1 MISFDSSTSN
11 DFQSINIDKTVFESF
26 PGYGMILSS
35 KGRIIAITDYTKELL
50 NIHLTPQNSKFFSIF
65 ENNEPNI
72 EFESIVKEGKHE
84 IWHTISAN
92 NRICLQFT
100 FKQIA
105 ISEKHYVIALIKDK
119 TKSRRHDK
127 VKKILANLAKS
138 EIQIKEIDHYFKS
151 IQCELSKVLDAGNF
165 FVFQYDKFM
174 QNLQLTFMVDENDS
188 FTHFP
193 CGKTLSEYAISLR
206 KPVLFTQNQIEELI
220 KKGVVEIVGTPA
232 KCWMAVPLFHNNE
245 VYGLIGIQS
254 YTSESAFTTEDLEI
268 LEFVSIQIAVS
279 IKHKEIETNL
289 QMAKEKAEEAD
300 KLKSSFLANMSHEI
314 RTPMNAIIGFS
325 ELMTRKTIAQEKKDI
340 YAQYIT
346 NSGKTLLTLID
357 DIIDIAKIE
366 AGQLKI
372 NKSATYINL
381 IFNEILEYINNEK
394 KRNKKEHI
402 LFTKN
407 EAINDVNF
415 CFLCDPLRLK
425 QILTNLLNNS
435 LKFTFEGIIE
445 FGYLIPNN
453 ATILFYVSD
462 TGIGLNDDK
471 IPLIF
476 ERFRQ
481 ADDTTTR
488 QFGGTG
494 LGLAISKKLVEMMGG
509 RIWAESE
516 KSKGSTFF
524 FSLPLI
530 IPERSTKIVDQKIES
545 SVNDNFEG
553 RTILIAE
560 DEDNNFIFLQE
571 VLNLT
576 KVKIVRA
583 HNGLQAVNIIK
594 TQPEIS
600 LILMDIKM
608 PEMNGYQATSIIK
621 EMKPSIPIIAQTA
634 YAMAEDLIKGKNA
647 GCDDYLSKPIKP
659 ELLISTI
666 RHFFNLTPSD
676 DSVT

>member
-1 MISFDSSTSN
+1 MISPNVPNAN
-11 DFQSINIDKTVFESF
+11 DLNSIVIDKDIFESF
-26 PGYGMILSS
+26 PGLGMILDT
-35 KGRIIAITDYTKELL
+35 KGRIVSMTHITAELL
-50 NIHLTPQNSKFFSIF
+50 EIELTPRNCFFTNIF
-65 ENNEPNI
+65 NITESNI
-72 EFESIVKEGKHE
+72 EFEELVKLGNYEL
-84 IWHTISAN
+84 WYTTSN
-92 NRICLQFT
+92 NNKICLQFT
-100 FKQIA
+100 FKQLNIKDR
-105 ISEKHYVIALIKDK
+105 IFVIGLIKDK
-119 TKSRRHDK
+119 TKSKRHGK
-127 VKKILANLAKS
+127 VKKILTNLAKS
-138 EIQIKEIDHYFKS
+138 EIQIKDINQFYKS
-151 IQCELSKVLDAGNF
+151 LQTELNKILEADNF
-165 FVFQYDKFM
+165 FVIQYDKFM
-174 QNLQLTFMVDENDS
+174 QKLQITYMVDEKDD
-188 FTHFP
+188 FVQFP
-193 CGKTLSEYAISLR
+193 NGKTLSHYAINLK
-206 KPVLFTQNQIEELI
+206 KPILLTQTQIFELKEKNLI
-220 KKGVVEIVGTPA
+220 EIIGEPA
-232 KCWMAVPLFHNNE
+232 KCWMAAPLFHNND
-245 VYGLIGIQS
+245 VYGLIGIQN
-254 YTSESAFTTEDLEI
+254 YRSENAYSSEDLEI
-268 LEFVSIQIAVS
+268 LEFISIQIAIS
-279 IKHKEIETNL
+279 IKHKEIERNL
-289 QMAKEKAEEAD
+289 QMAKEKAEESD

-325 ELMTRKTIAQEKKDI
+325 ELITRKTVAQEKKDI

-346 NSGKTLLTLID
+346 NSGKTLLALID

-372 NKSATYINL
+372 NKSVTYVNL
-381 IFNEILEYINNEK
+381 MFNEVLEYINNEK

-407 EAINDVNF
+407 EAINDINF
-415 CFLCDPLRLK
+415 CFLCDPLRLR

-462 TGIGLNDDK
+462 TGIGLSDEK

-494 LGLAISKKLVEMMGG
+494 LGLTISKKLVEMMGG

-530 IPERSTKIVDQKIES
+530 IPDRSTKIIEQRNES
-545 SVNDNFEG
+545 NINDNFEG
-553 RTILIAE
+553 KTILIAE

-571 VLNLT
+571 VLNQT
-576 KVKIVRA
+576 KVNIIRA
-583 HNGLQAVNIIK
+583 KDGLQAVNLVK
-594 TQPEIS
+594 TKPEIS

-608 PEMNGYQATSIIK
+608 PEMNGYQATTIIK

-634 YAMAEDLIKGKNA
+634 YAMAEDIIKGKNA

-659 ELLISTI
+659 ELLISTL
-666 RHFFNLTPSD
+666 RHFLCIAET
-676 DSVT
+676 TE

>member
-1 MISFDSSTSN
+1 MNSHNSSNASDLN
-11 DFQSINIDKTVFESF
+11 SIVIDQNIFENF
-26 PGYGMILSS
+26 PGLGMITDT
-35 KGRIIAITDYTKELL
+35 KGRIVSMTNLTKELL
-50 NIHLTPQNSKFFSIF
+50 EVELTPRNSFFLNLFNLTEPDTEYSKLVKDGVF
-65 ENNEPNI
+65 E
-72 EFESIVKEGKHE
+72 F
-84 IWHTISAN
+84 WHTTPSN
-92 NRICLQFT
+92 NKICIQFI
-100 FKQIA
+100 FKELSIKDRPY
-105 ISEKHYVIALIKDK
+105 IIALLKDK
-119 TKSRRHDK
+119 TKSKRHSK

-138 EIQIKEIDHYFKS
+138 EIQIKDINQFYRS
-151 IQCELSKVLDAGNF
+151 IQNELNKVIDAENF
-165 FVFQYDKFM
+165 FVIQFDKFM
-174 QNLQLTFMVDENDS
+174 QKLQITYMVDEKDD
-188 FTHFP
+188 FKRFP
-193 CGKTLSEYAISLR
+193 NGKTLCNYVINQKKPTLLSLS
-206 KPVLFTQNQIEELI
+206 QIKDLKDKNLI
-220 KKGVVEIVGTPA
+220 EIIGEPA
-232 KCWMAVPLFHNNE
+232 KCWMAIPLFHNNE

-254 YTSESAFTTEDLEI
+254 YKSENAYSPEDLEI

-279 IKHKEIETNL
+279 IKHKEIEMNL
-289 QMAKEKAEEAD
+289 QMAKEKAEESD

-325 ELMTRKTIAQEKKDI
+325 ELITRKTITQEKKDI

-346 NSGKTLLTLID
+346 NSGKSLLALID

-372 NKSATYINL
+372 NKSVTYVNMM
-381 IFNEILEYINNEK
+381 FNEILEYINNEK

-407 EAINDVNF
+407 EAINDINF
-415 CFLCDPLRLK
+415 CFLCDPLRLR

-462 TGIGLNDDK
+462 TGIGLSDEK

-494 LGLAISKKLVEMMGG
+494 LGLTISKKLVEMMGG

-530 IPERSTKIVDQKIES
+530 IPDRSTKIIEQRNDAS
-545 SVNDNFEG
+545 GNDNFEG
-553 RTILIAE
+553 KTILIAE

-571 VLNLT
+571 VLNQT
-576 KVKIVRA
+576 KVNIIRA
-583 HNGLQAVNIIK
+583 KDGLQAVNLVK
-594 TQPEIS
+594 TQPDIA

-634 YAMAEDLIKGKNA
+634 YAMAEDIIKGKNA

-659 ELLISTI
+659 ELLISTL
-666 RHFFNLTPSD
+666 RHFLCIAENAK
-676 DSVT
+676 

>member
-1 MISFDSSTSN
+1 MISNSSSSAN
-11 DFQSINIDKTVFESF
+11 DLNSIIIDKDIFESF
-26 PGYGMILSS
+26 PGLGMILDA
-35 KGRIIAITDYTKELL
+35 KGRIVSMTHITSNLLNTQLTHRNSFFFNLFNITDP
-50 NIHLTPQNSKFFSIF
+50 NISF
-65 ENNEPNI
+65 ENL
-72 EFESIVKEGKHE
+72 VKEGIYE
-84 IWHTISAN
+84 LWHTSTTN
-92 NRICLQFT
+92 TKICLQFT
-100 FKQIA
+100 FKQLTI
-105 ISEKHYVIALIKDK
+105 KDKQFVIALIKDK
-119 TKSRRHDK
+119 TKSKKHGK

-138 EIQIKEIDHYFKS
+138 EIQIKDINQFYKS
-151 IQCELSKVLDAGNF
+151 LQNELNKVLEAENL
-165 FVFQYDKFM
+165 FVIQFDKFM
-174 QNLQLTFMVDENDS
+174 QKLQITYMVDEKDD
-188 FTHFP
+188 FIRFP
-193 CGKTLSEYAISLR
+193 NGKTLCNYAISQK
-206 KPVLFTQNQIEELI
+206 KPILLTQSQINVLKDENLIEIIGE
-220 KKGVVEIVGTPA
+220 PA
-232 KCWMAVPLFHNNE
+232 KCWMAAPLFHNNE

-254 YTSESAFTTEDLEI
+254 YKSEDAYNIEDLEI

-279 IKHKEIETNL
+279 IKHKEIEMNL
-289 QMAKEKAEEAD
+289 QMAKEKAEESD

-325 ELMTRKTIAQEKKDI
+325 ELITRKTVAQEKKDI

-346 NSGKTLLTLID
+346 NSGKTLLALID

-372 NKSATYINL
+372 NKSVTYVNMM
-381 IFNEILEYINNEK
+381 FNEILEYINNEK

-407 EAINDVNF
+407 EAINDINF
-415 CFLCDPLRLK
+415 CFLCDPLRLR

-462 TGIGLNDDK
+462 TGIGLSDEK
-471 IPLIF
+471 IPLVF

-494 LGLAISKKLVEMMGG
+494 LGLTISKKLVEMMGG
-509 RIWAESE
+509 RIWVESE

-530 IPERSTKIVDQKIES
+530 IPDRSTKIIEQRNES
-545 SVNDNFEG
+545 NTNDNFEG
-553 RTILIAE
+553 KTILIAE

-571 VLNLT
+571 VLNQT
-576 KVKIVRA
+576 MVNIIRA
-583 HNGLQAVNIIK
+583 KDGLQAVNIVK
-594 TQPEIS
+594 SNPEIS

-634 YAMAEDLIKGKNA
+634 YAMAEDIIKGKNA

-659 ELLISTI
+659 ELLISTL
-666 RHFFNLTPSD
+666 RHFLYITETTD
-676 DSVT
+676 

>member
-1 MISFDSSTSN
+1 MINSN
-11 DFQSINIDKTVFESF
+11 PQKTNNLQSIIIDKSIFESF
-26 PGYGMILSS
+26 PGYGMILDTDGKIVS
-35 KGRIIAITDYTKELL
+35 ITNYTKNLL
-50 NIHLTPQNSKFFSIF
+50 NIQITPKNTTLFSLFGIDKK
-65 ENNEPNI
+65 I
-72 EFESIVKEGKHE
+72 ASLESIVKQGLYEV
-84 IWHTISAN
+84 WHPTSTT
-92 NRICLQFT
+92 NRICLQFN
-100 FKQIA
+100 FKQIT
-105 ISEKHYVIALIKDK
+105 IYEEQFLIVLIKDK
-119 TKSRRHDK
+119 TKSKRHDQ
-127 VKKILANLAKS
+127 VKKILTNLAKS
-138 EIQIKEIDHYFKS
+138 EIQIKDINLYYKS
-151 IQCELSKVLDAGNF
+151 VQDELNKVLDASNF
-165 FVFQYDKFM
+165 FVIQYDKFM
-174 QNLQLTFMVDENDS
+174 QYLQLTYMADENDH
-188 FTHFP
+188 FTRFP
-193 CGKTLSEYAISLR
+193 FGKTLSEYVIGLKKS
-206 KPVLFTQNQIEELI
+206 VLLTQSQILELNRNNLI
-220 KKGVVEIVGTPA
+220 DIIGTPA
-232 KCWMAVPLFHNNE
+232 KCWMAVPLFHDNE
-245 VYGLIGIQS
+245 VYGLIGMQS
-254 YTSESAFTTEDLEI
+254 YKTENAFSTEDLDI

-289 QMAKEKAEEAD
+289 QMAKEKAEESD

-325 ELMTRKTIAQEKKDI
+325 ELITRKTVDQEKKDI

-372 NKSATYINL
+372 NKSATYVNL
-381 IFNEILEYINNEK
+381 MFNEILEYINNEK

-407 EAINDVNF
+407 EVINDINF

-462 TGIGLNDDK
+462 TGIGLSDEK
-471 IPLIF
+471 IPLVF

-481 ADDTTTR
+481 ADETTTR

-494 LGLAISKKLVEMMGG
+494 LGLTISKKLVEMMGG
-509 RIWAESE
+509 KIWAESE
-516 KSKGSTFF
+516 KSRGSTFF

-530 IPERSTKIVDQKIES
+530 IPDRSTKIVEQIIES
-545 SVNDNFEG
+545 STSDNFEG
-553 RTILIAE
+553 KTILIAE
-560 DEDNNFIFLQE
+560 DEDNNYIFLQE
-571 VLNLT
+571 VLNQTNL
-576 KVKIVRA
+576 KIIRA
-583 HNGLQAVNIIK
+583 KNGLQAVSIFK
-594 TQPEIS
+594 AQPEIS

-608 PEMNGYQATSIIK
+608 PEMNGYQATEIIK
-621 EMKPSIPIIAQTA
+621 GMKPSIPIIAQTA
-634 YAMAEDLIKGKNA
+634 YAMAEDIIKGKNA

-666 RHFFNLTPSD
+666 RHFLSITHSSENI
-676 DSVT
+676 

>member
-1 MISFDSSTSN
+1 METANTSN
-11 DFQSINIDKTVFESF
+11 ASELNGIVIDQTIFESF
-26 PGYGMILSS
+26 PGLGMILDI
-35 KGRIIAITDYTKELL
+35 KGRIVSITYLTKKLLDIELTPRNSIFINLFNITDPETSFNSLINIGVYEL
-50 NIHLTPQNSKFFSIF
+50 
-65 ENNEPNI
+65 
-72 EFESIVKEGKHE
+72 
-84 IWHTISAN
+84 WHTTPSN
-92 NRICLQFT
+92 NRICIQFT
-100 FKQIA
+100 FKQI
-105 ISEKHYVIALIKDK
+105 IIKDRQFVIALLKDK
-119 TKSRRHDK
+119 TKSKRHGK
-127 VKKILANLAKS
+127 VKKILSNLAKS
-138 EIQIKEIDHYFKS
+138 EIQIKDLQQYYKS
-151 IQCELSKVLDAGNF
+151 IQNELNKVLDADNF
-165 FVFQYDKFM
+165 FVVQYDKFM
-174 QNLQLTFMVDENDS
+174 QKLQITYMVDAKDD
-188 FTHFP
+188 FTRFP
-193 CGKTLSEYAISLR
+193 FGKTLCNYVISLR
-206 KPVLFTQNQIEELI
+206 KPTLLTKPQISELI
-220 KKGVVEIVGTPA
+220 EKGLIEIIGEPA
-232 KCWMAVPLFHNNE
+232 KCWMAAPLFHNNE

-254 YTSESAFTTEDLEI
+254 YQSEDAYNEEDLEI
-268 LEFVSIQIAVS
+268 LEFISIQISVS
-279 IKHKEIETNL
+279 IKHKEIELNL
-289 QMAKEKAEEAD
+289 QMAKEKAEESD

-325 ELMTRKTIAQEKKDI
+325 ELITRKTVSQDKKDI

-346 NSGKTLLTLID
+346 NSGKSLLALID

-372 NKSATYINL
+372 NKSVTYVNMM
-381 IFNEILEYINNEK
+381 FNEILEYINNEK

-407 EAINDVNF
+407 EAINDINF

-462 TGIGLNDDK
+462 TGIGLSDEK

-494 LGLAISKKLVEMMGG
+494 LGLTISKKLVEMMGG

-530 IPERSTKIVDQKIES
+530 IPDRSTKIIEQRIENTS
-545 SVNDNFEG
+545 NESFEG
-553 RTILIAE
+553 KTILIAE

-571 VLNLT
+571 VLNQT
-576 KVKIVRA
+576 KVKIIRA
-583 HNGLQAVNIIK
+583 KDGLQAVNLVK
-594 TQPEIS
+594 TQPDIS

-621 EMKPSIPIIAQTA
+621 QMKPSIPIIAQTA
-634 YAMAEDLIKGKNA
+634 YAMAEDIIKGKNA

-659 ELLISTI
+659 ELLISTL
-666 RHFFNLTPSD
+666 RHFLCLAETAE
-676 DSVT
+676 

>member
-1 MISFDSSTSN
+1 MIPQNTTNTGDL
-11 DFQSINIDKTVFESF
+11 QSIIIDKTIFESF
-26 PGYGMILSS
+26 PGLGMILDSAGGFLS
-35 KGRIIAITDYTKELL
+35 ITKDTLKLL
-50 NIHLTPQNSKFFSIF
+50 NIPSAPHNSNFLTFF
-65 ENNEPNI
+65 NI
-72 EFESIVKEGKHE
+72 DSNCDFESLVKAGKHE
-84 IWHTISAN
+84 IWYTLSTN
-92 NRICLQFT
+92 VKVCLQFT
-100 FKQIA
+100 FKQVV
-105 ISEKHYVIALIKDK
+105 ISEKQFVIALMKDK
-119 TKSRRHDK
+119 TKSKRHDK
-127 VKKILANLAKS
+127 VKKILANLARS
-138 EIQIKEIDHYFKS
+138 EIQIKDINLYYKS
-151 IQCELSKVLDAGNF
+151 IQNELNKVLDASNF
-165 FVFQYDKFM
+165 FVIQYDKFM
-174 QNLQLTFMVDENDS
+174 QHLQLTFMDDEKDN
-188 FTHFP
+188 FTRFP
-193 CGKTLSEYAISLR
+193 YGKTLSEYIINIR
-206 KPVLFTQNQIEELI
+206 KPTLLNYNQIQELNNDGSI
-220 KKGVVEIVGTPA
+220 EIIGTPA

-254 YTSESAFTTEDLEI
+254 YTSENAYTTDDLEI

-289 QMAKEKAEEAD
+289 QMAKEKAEESD

-325 ELMTRKTIAQEKKDI
+325 ELITRKTVAQEKKDI

-372 NKSATYINL
+372 NKSATYVNL
-381 IFNEILEYINNEK
+381 MFSEVLEYINNEK
-394 KRNKKEHI
+394 KRNNKDHI
-402 LFTKN
+402 LFSKN

-462 TGIGLNDDK
+462 TGIGLSDDK

-530 IPERSTKIVDQKIES
+530 IPDRSTKIIEQKIDS
-545 SVNDNFEG
+545 STNDSFEG
-553 RTILIAE
+553 KTILIAE
-560 DEDNNFIFLQE
+560 DEDNNYIFLQE
-571 VLNLT
+571 VLNQT
-576 KVKIVRA
+576 KVKLVRA
-583 HNGLQAVNIIK
+583 KNGLEAVNIIK
-594 TQPEIS
+594 NQPEIS

-608 PEMNGYQATSIIK
+608 PEMNGYQATAIIK

-634 YAMAEDLIKGKNA
+634 YAMAEDIIKGKNA

-666 RHFFNLTPSD
+666 RHFLSLTPS
-676 DSVT
+676 S

>member
-1 MISFDSSTSN
+1 MNSHISSN
-11 DFQSINIDKTVFESF
+11 ANDLNSIVIDQEIFESF
-26 PGYGMILSS
+26 PGLGMILDT
-35 KGRIIAITDYTKELL
+35 KGRIVSMTHDATNLL
-50 NIHLTPQNSKFFSIF
+50 SIQLTPRNSFFINLF
-65 ENNEPNI
+65 NITEPNI
-72 EFESIVKEGKHE
+72 NFEELIKLGTYELWYTSIKNIKF
-84 IWHTISAN
+84 
-92 NRICLQFT
+92 CLHFT
-100 FKQIA
+100 FKELTIRDKQF
-105 ISEKHYVIALIKDK
+105 VIALVKDK
-119 TKSRRHDK
+119 TKSKRHGK

-138 EIQIKEIDHYFKS
+138 EIQIKDINQFYS
-151 IQCELSKVLDAGNF
+151 SLQNELNKVLDADNF
-165 FVFQYDKFM
+165 FVVQFDKFM
-174 QNLQLTFMVDENDS
+174 QKLQLTYLVDEKDD
-188 FTHFP
+188 FIRFP
-193 CGKTLSEYAISLR
+193 NGKTLCNYAVNQK
-206 KPVLFTQNQIEELI
+206 KPILLNQNQINDLKDKGLI
-220 KKGVVEIVGTPA
+220 EIIGEPA

-245 VYGLIGIQS
+245 VYGLLGIQS
-254 YTSESAFTTEDLEI
+254 YNSENAYNAEDLEI

-279 IKHKEIETNL
+279 IKHKEIEMNL
-289 QMAKEKAEEAD
+289 QMAKEKAEESD

-325 ELMTRKTIAQEKKDI
+325 ELITRKTVAQEKKDI

-346 NSGKTLLTLID
+346 NSGKTLLALID

-372 NKSATYINL
+372 NKSVTYVNMM
-381 IFNEILEYINNEK
+381 FNEILEYINNEK

-407 EAINDVNF
+407 EAINDINF
-415 CFLCDPLRLK
+415 CFLCDPLRLR

-462 TGIGLNDDK
+462 TGIGLSDEK
-471 IPLIF
+471 IPLVF

-494 LGLAISKKLVEMMGG
+494 LGLTISKKLVEMMGG

-530 IPERSTKIVDQKIES
+530 IPDRSTKIIEQRNES
-545 SVNDNFEG
+545 NTNDNFEG
-553 RTILIAE
+553 KTILIAE

-571 VLNLT
+571 VLNQT
-576 KVKIVRA
+576 KVKIIRA
-583 HNGLQAVNIIK
+583 KDGLQAVNLVK
-594 TQPEIS
+594 THPDIA

-634 YAMAEDLIKGKNA
+634 YAMAEDIIKGKNA

-659 ELLISTI
+659 ELLISTL
-666 RHFFNLTPSD
+666 RHFLCIAETSE
-676 DSVT
+676 